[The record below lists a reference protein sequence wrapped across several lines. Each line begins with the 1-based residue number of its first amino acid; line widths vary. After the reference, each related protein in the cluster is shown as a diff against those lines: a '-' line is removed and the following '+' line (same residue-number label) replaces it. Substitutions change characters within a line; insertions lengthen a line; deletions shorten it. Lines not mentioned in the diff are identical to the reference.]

1 MKGRVLNLEAE
12 MKVFEKWALNVNTSE
27 KFTIDEVVRLESTL
41 TLATAEREKGAQKEE
56 KL

>member
-1 MKGRVLNLEAE
+1 